1 MSRSLRFI
9 LLGLAMVLVG
19 GVVLPFL
26 MVIRVIRVTEI
37 NEALAWILI
46 FGSYGM
52 SVAGLFLGVIGVA
65 MYARI
70 KRPPTQNK

>member
-1 MSRSLRFI
+1 MI
-9 LLGLAMVLVG
+9 GLGMVLVG
-19 GVVLPFL
+19 GIIVPFL
-26 MVIRVIRVTEI
+26 MVIKVISVTSI

-52 SVAGLFLGVIGVA
+52 SVAGLFLGIIGFA

-70 KRPPTQNK
+70 KRPPK

>member
-9 LLGLAMVLVG
+9 LIGLAMVLVG

-37 NEALAWILI
+37 NETLAWILI

-65 MYARI
+65 MDART
-70 KRPPTQNK
+70 KRPPTQVK

>member
-1 MSRSLRFI
+1 MAHPLRMI
-9 LLGLAMVLVG
+9 LIGLGMVLVG
-19 GVVLPFL
+19 GIIVPFL
-26 MVIRVIRVTEI
+26 MVIKVISVTSI

-52 SVAGLFLGVIGVA
+52 SVAGLFLGIIGFA

-70 KRPPTQNK
+70 KRPPK